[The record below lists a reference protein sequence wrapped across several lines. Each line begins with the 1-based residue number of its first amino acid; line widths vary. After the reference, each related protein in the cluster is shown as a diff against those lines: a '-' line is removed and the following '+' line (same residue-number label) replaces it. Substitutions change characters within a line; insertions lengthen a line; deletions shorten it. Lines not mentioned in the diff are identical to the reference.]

1 MNEIALHFAAQSE
14 IRKLPERQREI
25 YTFVVNYE
33 ESLADRA
40 TTEEEF
46 KVLLLSRE
54 PYEAAAQ
61 KFNIPGATIVEIVN
75 FCERHIQMNVSK
87 RMKQVS
93 WYRLEQPITSQPSH
107 SFILTL

>member
-25 YTFVVNYE
+25 YEFVITYE
-33 ESLADRA
+33 ESLADLA

-61 KFNIPGATIVEIVN
+61 KFHMSGASIVN
-75 FCERHIQMNVSK
+75 TVNSCERKIQANVNE
-87 RMKQVS
+87 RMKRVG
-93 WYRLEQPITSQPSH
+93 WYRLEPSSQAHH
-107 SFILTL
+107 SYLLTL